1 MTAMRDTD
9 QEITI
14 AVNRESGLE
23 KLRELVDELEDGV
36 VLSLDLSEV
45 ISDGQEDGRSE

>member
-1 MTAMRDTD
+1 MQNVTETNKD
-9 QEITI
+9 QITI
-14 AVNRESGLE
+14 PINTKQGLD

-45 ISDGQEDGRSE
+45 ISDGQEDG